1 MRKLSI
7 RGDSLGSRIKKRRMS
22 LNLTQE
28 ELAELM
34 HIPKSTISAYEN
46 DKVDIKG
53 SVLVELSDMLHTSPN
68 HLLGYEV
75 PGEEDEIVR
84 LLRLIE
90 SDEIRE
96 ALMVQIRA
104 VSNVY
109 SSN

>member
-7 RGDSLGSRIKKRRMS
+7 RGDSLGARIKKRRMT

-53 SVLVELSDMLHTSPN
+53 SVLVELSDILHTSPN
-68 HLLGYEV
+68 HLLGYEE
-75 PGEEDEIVR
+75 PTEEDEAVR

-96 ALMVQIRA
+96 SLMVQIRA
-104 VSNVY
+104 VSNAY